1 MEGDLTDPEALRRG
15 YAMSEL
21 VDFAIEHGEPS
32 FAPGAEGQWSYS
44 NTGYIL
50 LGLIIEAIEGQ
61 PIAETFEA
69 RIFGPLGMEETF
81 YATGVPTPEMGL
93 PRAFVA
99 LPFGVETTDWNL
111 SQGAA
116 AGAVISTAEDMHVF
130 IRALL
135 NGDLFTSADTLAAM
149 MDVVETGTAGI
160 PAYGIGL
167 AEKLPGVWGHG
178 GQTLGFESEVALF
191 AESGISAVGWGT
203 SSQNI
208 MGVAVNAI
216 STALMSSG
224 AIPDP
229 AAISPDA
236 LRAAMVGSDWRLTMV
251 LEIATQTQ
259 SDMDPERYGITF
271 EDNGDFNAQADCN
284 RLLGS
289 WSIEDTSVSLTPGP
303 TTRAACPPDSRSDDF
318 ITWLA
323 QVTSAQLD
331 NDGGLMLTSGDG
343 DDLTLLQFEPAE

>member
-99 LPFGVETTDWNL
+99 LPFDVETTDWNL

-116 AGAVISTAEDMHVF
+116 AGAVISTAADMHVF

-135 NGDLFTSADTLAAM
+135 NNELFTSNDTLAAM
-149 MDVVETGTAGI
+149 IDTVQTGSPGLS
-160 PAYGIGL
+160 AYGIGL

-178 GQTLGFESEVALF
+178 GQTLGFESEVVLF

-208 MGVAVNAI
+208 MAVGASAI
-216 STALMSSG
+216 WRALVLSG
-224 AIPDP
+224 TIADP
-229 AAISPDA
+229 SASATGDLSA
-236 LRAAMVGSDWRLTMV
+236 DW
-251 LEIATQTQ
+251 
-259 SDMDPERYGITF
+259 
-271 EDNGDFNAQADCN
+271 
-284 RLLGS
+284 
-289 WSIEDTSVSLTPGP
+289 WGP
-303 TTRAACPPDSRSDDF
+303 TGT
-318 ITWLA
+318 
-323 QVTSAQLD
+323 
-331 NDGGLMLTSGDG
+331 
-343 DDLTLLQFEPAE
+343 